1 MSLKTTYKDDIFAG
15 KKKYKITQNDDGSV
29 YIEDI
34 TEYIQEGDI
43 YSSVDVNR
51 TNTQVNKNG
60 SDIAELGRD
69 IAELGRDMKNVRYVT
84 IPVSGWSASA
94 PYRQTVNVQGIL
106 STYTPIVSLY
116 LPDGTTGTQANEQG
130 RAYGYV
136 DRITTGTGNITLYC
150 YNQKPASTFQIALK
164 GE

>member
-1 MSLKTTYKDDIFAG
+1 
-15 KKKYKITQNDDGSV
+15 
-29 YIEDI
+29 
-34 TEYIQEGDI
+34 
-43 YSSVDVNR
+43 
-51 TNTQVNKNG
+51 
-60 SDIAELGRD
+60 
-69 IAELGRDMKNVRYVT
+69 MKNVRYVT

-106 STYTPIVSLY
+106 STHTPIVSLY
-116 LPDGTTGTQANEQG
+116 LPDGTTGTQAKEQG